1 MLFRNMMM
9 KYHTA
14 LDPNAPNPG
23 GPAPTPAPAPAPAP
37 TIDPAELAAFQKWKA
52 EQTAPAPTPTPT
64 PAPEDISAKLEREKR
79 EQAAEA
85 AKNAALHK
93 GVEFYMGFDG
103 FMAEHGHLFGG
114 FDAKTAKAAHDK
126 IESYPDK
133 AASLR
138 VVSAKAF
145 FAVPANL
152 ELLIGADRQYAASM
166 AALGDAAVDAPKA
179 WELVERAIHTAVKSD
194 YDKQVREANGKDPAG
209 GGKNAIDVYKERCRN
224 VGRAR
229 AQKMIQ

>member
-1 MLFRNMMM
+1 MLFRNMAL
-9 KYHTA
+9 KYY
-14 LDPNAPNPG
+14 NAAGNDG
-23 GPAPTPAPAPAPAP
+23 GEGGGNGGGQQQQQQQL
-37 TIDPAELAAFQKWKA
+37 DPAELEAFKTWKA
-52 EQTAPAPTPTPT
+52 EQDRLKQQQQQQPPAG
-64 PAPEDISAKLEREKR
+64 EDISAKLEREKR
-79 EQAAEA
+79 EKAEEA

-93 GVEFYMGFDG
+93 GVEFYMGFDA

-114 FDAKTAKAAHDK
+114 FDAKTAKEAHDK

-166 AALGDAAVDAPKA
+166 AALGDAAVDPAKA

-194 YDKQVREANGKDPAG
+194 YDRQVREANGKDPAN

-229 AQKMIQ
+229 AQKLIQ